1 MIHAHTH
8 YCLVSLI
15 EIIEHGYV
23 LQIDLECNS
32 IHIKANNYLEL
43 TEDGDMTFMPIG
55 R

>member
-1 MIHAHTH
+1 MAIT
-8 YCLVSLI
+8 
-15 EIIEHGYV
+15 V